1 MGNAN
6 SISRNSTTNNKPKMK
21 TINLFLVPALIAG
34 LDLIPAGRV
43 TAQTFSLL
51 HSLTGVSDG
60 ANPRAGLILSGSTV
74 YGTAGQGG
82 SFGVGTVFAINTD
95 GTGFTNLHNF
105 TGGSDG
111 AVPRAVILTN
121 NTLYGTTR
129 QGGSVGNGTVFAVNT
144 NGSGFTTLH
153 TFTALAGN

>member
-1 MGNAN
+1 
-6 SISRNSTTNNKPKMK
+6 MK

-43 TAQTFSLL
+43 TAQTFTLL
-51 HSLTGVSDG
+51 HSFTGVSDG
-60 ANPRAGLILSGSTV
+60 ANPRAGLILSGSTL

-111 AVPRAVILTN
+111 SVPRARILSN
-121 NTLYGTTR
+121 ITLSGTT
-129 QGGSVGNGTVFAVNT
+129 GMD
-144 NGSGFTTLH
+144 
-153 TFTALAGN
+153 